1 MKNDNT
7 ILLILAGVAV
17 WYFWK
22 QKNKTMPMSKVEAAG
37 LFTKQAVQN
46 SDIIIPDES
55 FAKQYKQDQ
64 AKCV

>member
-22 QKNKTMPMSKVEAAG
+22 KKQMPVNKIKEAG
-37 LFTKQAVQN
+37 LFAKDAIQN
-46 SDIIIPDES
+46 SNLFIPNDS
-55 FAKQYKQDQ
+55 FSKQYKNDQ
-64 AKCV
+64 ERCV

>member
-7 ILLILAGVAV
+7 ILFILAGVAV

-22 QKNKTMPMSKVEAAG
+22 QKNKPTSVNKIEAAG
-37 LFTKQAVQN
+37 LFAKQAVEN
-46 SDIIIPDES
+46 SQVIIPNDS
-55 FAKQYKQDQ
+55 FAKQYKNDQ

>member
-7 ILLILAGVAV
+7 ILLLLAGVTV

-22 QKNKTMPMSKVEAAG
+22 QKQVPKNKVYEAG
-37 LFTKQAVQN
+37 LFTKQAIEN
-46 SDIIIPDES
+46 SNVFIPDES
-55 FAKQYKQDQ
+55 FSKQYKQDQ

>member
-7 ILLILAGVAV
+7 ILLLLAGVAV

-22 QKNKTMPMSKVEAAG
+22 QKNKKLPINKIEAAG
-37 LFTKQAVQN
+37 LFTKDAVQN
-46 SDIIIPDES
+46 SNFVVPDES
-55 FAKQYKQDQ
+55 FSKQYKQDQ

>member
-7 ILLILAGVAV
+7 ILLLLAGVAV

-22 QKNKTMPMSKVEAAG
+22 QKNKTMPVNKVEAAG

-46 SDIIIPDES
+46 SNVFIPDDS
-55 FAKQYKQDQ
+55 FAKQYKNDQ

>member
-17 WYFWK
+17 WYFYK
-22 QKNKTMPMSKVEAAG
+22 KKKKPLNKIEAAAM
-37 LFTKQAVQN
+37 FTKQAVQN
-46 SDIIIPDES
+46 SNIISPDDSYE
-55 FAKQYKQDQ
+55 KQYKNDQ

>member
-7 ILLILAGVAV
+7 ILLLLAGVAV

-22 QKNKTMPMSKVEAAG
+22 QKNKSMPINKIVSAG
-37 LFTKQAVQN
+37 LNTKDAIQN
-46 SDIIIPDES
+46 SNFVVPDES

>member
-7 ILLILAGVAV
+7 ILLLLAGVAV

-22 QKNKTMPMSKVEAAG
+22 QKNKPMPINKVEAAG
-37 LFTKQAVQN
+37 LFAKQAVEN
-46 SDIIIPDES
+46 SNVFIPDDS
-55 FAKQYKQDQ
+55 FAKQYKNDQ

>member
-7 ILLILAGVAV
+7 ILLLLAGVAF

-22 QKNKTMPMSKVEAAG
+22 KKQMPINKIEAAG
-37 LFTKQAVQN
+37 LFTKQAIQN
-46 SDIIIPDES
+46 SNIIIPDDS

>member
-17 WYFWK
+17 WYFYK
-22 QKNKTMPMSKVEAAG
+22 QKNKQIPVNKIQAAG
-37 LFTKQAVQN
+37 LFTKDAIQN
-46 SDIIIPDES
+46 SDIFVPDDS
-55 FAKQYKQDQ
+55 FAKQYKNDQ